1 MRILSDQDIDR
12 VPLNVLNDAI
22 SAHIVADAAGDAS
35 SPPRHIVDISRGAVS
50 LSVGG
55 RNGYAGFRASETFH
69 SPDAEHE
76 EQIVAGW
83 DTTTGNLFGI
93 AVGDRLG
100 AIRTGCIGGIAL
112 DVMAPR
118 EVKTLALIGTGKLAE
133 SQLAAAIAL
142 RQFQQIRIYGR
153 QPVAATELAK
163 VYRQKT
169 QTPIQISS
177 TPEEAVHNA
186 DIVILAS
193 ASATEPV
200 ISTDWV
206 APHAHITTIGPKTK
220 TRHELP
226 IGLVHRA
233 KIIASDSPQQILA
246 SPTHFLQGE
255 QSAKRIK
262 HLGGL
267 IGKFNP
273 DKDRGITLF
282 LSSGLAGTEVAALKA
297 AVGFLSTS

>member
-1 MRILSDQDIDR
+1 MRILTDQDIDR
-12 VPLNVLNDAI
+12 VPLRVFSDAI
-22 SAHIVADAAGDAS
+22 SAHIVADAAGEAS
-35 SPPRHIVDISRGAVS
+35 SPPRHVVDISRGAVS
-50 LSVGG
+50 LTVGG

-69 SPDAEHE
+69 GLDTEHE

-83 DTTTGNLFGI
+83 DTTSGKLFGI

-100 AIRTGCIGGIAL
+100 AIRGGCIGGIAL
-112 DVMAPR
+112 ETMAAHDA
-118 EVKTLALIGTGKLAE
+118 KTLALIGTGKQAE

-142 RQFQQIRIYGR
+142 RHFQEVRIYGR
-153 QPVAATELAK
+153 RPVAANELAK
-163 VYRQKT
+163 TFRQKI

-186 DIVILAS
+186 DVVILATD
-193 ASATEPV
+193 ATEP
-200 ISTDWV
+200 IIDADWLS
-206 APHAHITTIGPKTK
+206 PHAHITTVGPKTK

-226 IGLVHRA
+226 IGVIHRA
-233 KIIASDSPQQILA
+233 KVIASDSPQQILA
-246 SPTHFLQGE
+246 SDEHFLKDQTVV
-255 QSAKRIK
+255 KRVK

-297 AVGFLSTS
+297 AVNFLSTS